1 MSMMI
6 RIPNKGS
13 IMKIRSMKA
22 AFLAGLVL
30 AFLSCITVN
39 IYFPESEVKKT
50 AEVIVNEVRDSDKAI
65 KDEVKKDNVIKSA
78 GFSLVPRLHAQQETE
93 VTTPR
98 IRAIKESIKGRF
110 DQLVPYFDA
119 GRIGETSDGNLQVLN
134 EDGLSLQDK
143 SVLRKLVKDENQDRM
158 DLYAEV
164 AKALN
169 IDPKLMERVQQIF
182 AEQWIGKAHAGWMI
196 QKADGSWVKK

>member
-1 MSMMI
+1 
-6 RIPNKGS
+6 
-13 IMKIRSMKA
+13 MKIRSMRA
-22 AFLAGLVL
+22 VFLAGLVL

-50 AEVIVNEVRDSDKAI
+50 AEDIVNEVRGSDKAI
-65 KDEVKKDNVIKSA
+65 KDEVKKDKTIKSA
-78 GFSLVPRLHAQQETE
+78 GFSFVPRLYAQQETE
-93 VTTPR
+93 VTTPK
-98 IRAIKESIKGRF
+98 IRALKESIKGRF

-119 GRIGETSDGNLQVLN
+119 GRIGETRDGNLQVLN
-134 EDGLSLQDK
+134 EDGLSLQDR
-143 SVLRKLVKDENQDRM
+143 SVLRKIVKDENQDRN

-169 IDPKLMERVQQIF
+169 VDASQIDRVQKIF
-182 AEQWIGKAHAGWMI
+182 AEQWIEKAHASWMI

>member
-93 VTTPR
+93 VTTPK
-98 IRAIKESIKGRF
+98 IRALKESLKGRF

-143 SVLRKLVKDENQDRM
+143 SVLRKLVKDENQDRK

-169 IDPKLMERVQQIF
+169 VDASQIDRVQKIF

>member
-1 MSMMI
+1 
-6 RIPNKGS
+6 
-13 IMKIRSMKA
+13 MKIRSMKA
-22 AFLAGLVL
+22 AFSAGLIL
-30 AFLSCITVN
+30 ALLACITVN
-39 IYFPESEVKKT
+39 IYFPESAVKKT
-50 AEVIVNEVRDSDKAI
+50 AEDIVNEVRASDKTI
-65 KDEVKKDNVIKSA
+65 KDEVKKDEVKKSA
-78 GFSLVPRLHAQQETE
+78 SFSLVPRLYAQQETE

-110 DQLVPYFDA
+110 DKLVPHFDA
-119 GRIGETSDGNLQVLN
+119 VRIGETKDGNLQVLN

-169 IDPKLMERVQQIF
+169 IDPSLIERVRQIF